1 MAESTPPTAEGP
13 CPEEEVVW
21 RPPPTH
27 IVLAAG
33 LAGALAGMAVIVFG
47 YWGWPEESRRLMR
60 TGPFVLWTFLI
71 ALNLLL
77 WSLAIVPVTRI
88 VRARRDALPR
98 AWAEVIFSSL
108 IFVAFFAAVGLVFNR
123 LVALPPYIP
132 HLAWRV
138 GVIIVA
144 GGSVGLVAGWGLWLT
159 RNAALELVHSTLSVA
174 ERRTRFRDYRQG
186 VERLLGILAA
196 VIALAV
202 LVTAAQRQL
211 VIEFTDSLEHDEIAG
226 YANYLPF
233 EYPAEFVIVYGL
245 MFTIFLALAALPT
258 LATLQTVGRKLLDVD
273 EPSPQQRQE
282 LAARYSLEV
291 SPAQVLKTTLA
302 ILAPLLGSVA
312 SLLLPEI
319 T

>member
-1 MAESTPPTAEGP
+1 
-13 CPEEEVVW
+13 
-21 RPPPTH
+21 
-27 IVLAAG
+27 
-33 LAGALAGMAVIVFG
+33 
-47 YWGWPEESRRLMR
+47 MR

-98 AWAEVIFSSL
+98 ARAEVIFSSL
-108 IFVAFFAAVGLVFNR
+108 IFVAFFAAVVWVFDR
-123 LVALPPYIP
+123 LVKLPPYIP
-132 HLAWRV
+132 HLTGRV
-138 GVIIVA
+138 LVIIVA
-144 GGSVGLVAGWGLWLT
+144 GGSVGLVAGWGMWLT
-159 RNAALELVHSTLSVA
+159 RNAALELEHSTWSV
-174 ERRTRFRDYRQG
+174 EQRRTRFRDYRQG

-202 LVTAAQRQL
+202 LVTAAQRRL
-211 VIEFTDSLEHDEIAG
+211 VIAFTESLEAG
-226 YANYLPF
+226 ERTGYDLPF

-258 LATLQTVGRKLLDVD
+258 LATLQTVGRKLLDLD

-282 LAARYSLEV
+282 LAARYNLEM
-291 SPAQVLKTTLA
+291 SPAQVLQTTLA
-302 ILAPLLGSVA
+302 ILAPLLGSVT